1 MTVLPTNFLEY
12 FQRNGSAANFAY
24 DTTTYTQTLTSN
36 TVNQSGNV
44 TLKTKIDMAED
55 FSFTGLVNLGD
66 KSSAQGG
73 ADGIGFLFH
82 PGNTNDVGST
92 GAGLGI
98 ASLTGAFGFKLD
110 TYYNGT
116 PSSGA
121 LADPQQY
128 ANGQS
133 FGAFV
138 DGTTGTAVTQSAGS
152 QAIAQPT
159 NNTFIPFTI
168 KYTGATKMMTVTY
181 NNQTWSR
188 NVSDWIGNN
197 TSMSFAIAASTGAY
211 RNLQQLRNIVFS

>member
-98 ASLTGAFGFKLD
+98 ASLTRGLWF
-110 TYYNGT
+110 
-116 PSSGA
+116 
-121 LADPQQY
+121 
-128 ANGQS
+128 
-133 FGAFV
+133 
-138 DGTTGTAVTQSAGS
+138 
-152 QAIAQPT
+152 
-159 NNTFIPFTI
+159 
-168 KYTGATKMMTVTY
+168 
-181 NNQTWSR
+181 
-188 NVSDWIGNN
+188 
-197 TSMSFAIAASTGAY
+197 
-211 RNLQQLRNIVFS
+211 